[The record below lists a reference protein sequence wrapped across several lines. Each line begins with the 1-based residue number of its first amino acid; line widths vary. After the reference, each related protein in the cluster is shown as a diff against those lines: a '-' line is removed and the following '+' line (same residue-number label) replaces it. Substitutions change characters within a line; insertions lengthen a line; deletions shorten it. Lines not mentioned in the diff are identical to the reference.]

1 MVQILSSLFEQ
12 RRWSRHFV
20 SNELVEDRDDDEV
33 EVRSYFQFV
42 LGKEEGRVI
51 GVGDYRAVMRPVDGS
66 LRICEF
72 SASIVDEV
80 EVPSTMLDRVSVS
93 VDREVDLYSVET
105 FAEGRPVELYAWL
118 LANDPVHWHPEPDGP
133 GFWVISRWADI
144 RFVNSH
150 DDLFSHW
157 PVSMI
162 EDYMETEHKSM
173 VNLDPPL
180 HTQIR
185 KAVIPGSCRVR

>member
-1 MVQILSSLFEQ
+1 MAESSSEIGWQARSVLHRYCRAIDHHDASALGDVFSDDVVLVVEGQSVEGGEDQPLSFAGRATVVQILSSLFEQ

-80 EVPSTMLDRVSVS
+80 EVPSTTLD
-93 VDREVDLYSVET
+93 
-105 FAEGRPVELYAWL
+105 A
-118 LANDPVHWHPEPDGP
+118 
-133 GFWVISRWADI
+133 
-144 RFVNSH
+144 
-150 DDLFSHW
+150 
-157 PVSMI
+157 
-162 EDYMETEHKSM
+162 
-173 VNLDPPL
+173 
-180 HTQIR
+180 
-185 KAVIPGSCRVR
+185 